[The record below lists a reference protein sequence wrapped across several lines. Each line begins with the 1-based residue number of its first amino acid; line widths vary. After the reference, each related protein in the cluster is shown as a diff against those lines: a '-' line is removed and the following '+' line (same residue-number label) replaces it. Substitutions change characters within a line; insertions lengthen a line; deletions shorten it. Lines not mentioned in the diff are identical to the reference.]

1 MRKIKSILTAGS
13 IAGVIFAMIA
23 AVNITNVPQRSAA
36 AASATPTATA
46 TATAASK
53 TTATPGTTAT
63 ASTSASPNPSATAS
77 ATATPSASPTGE
89 PAMSVMN
96 APVEQKITKKGLI
109 YEYTATYAHLIGC
122 TNSAKQKKSIN
133 VPAKI
138 CVQDLYYDVTMIDY
152 EAFKGCKKLKNIT
165 IGRYVKQIRYGAF
178 MGDSKLKR
186 VTFQGKKLKNV
197 GDDAFYKTA
206 SGIRFVMPKA
216 VKTKY
221 QKLLKDGNPRRAV
234 YQGK

>member
-1 MRKIKSILTAGS
+1 MKKIKSILTAGS
-13 IAGVIFAMIA
+13 IAGVILAVMVVVNLTNMPQNSMA
-23 AVNITNVPQRSAA
+23 AVTATP
-36 AASATPTATA
+36 AASATVTPR
-46 TATAASK
+46 
-53 TTATPGTTAT
+53 TTAV
-63 ASTSASPNPSATAS
+63 ASSSTSPNPSATAS
-77 ATATPSASPTGE
+77 ASATPTASPTEE

-122 TNSAKQKKSIN
+122 TDSAKQKKSIHI
-133 VPAKI
+133 PAKI
-138 CVQDLYYDVTMIDY
+138 CVQDIYYDVTMIDY
-152 EAFKGCKKLKNIT
+152 EAFKGCKKLKSVT
-165 IGRYVKQIRYGAF
+165 VGRYVKQIRYGAF

-197 GDDAFYKTA
+197 GDDAFYRTS

-221 QKLLKDGNPRRAV
+221 QTLLKDGNPRRAV
-234 YQGK
+234 YQAK

>member
-1 MRKIKSILTAGS
+1 MKKIKSILTVGS
-13 IAGVIFAMIA
+13 IAGVILAVMAVVNLTNMPQNSMA
-23 AVNITNVPQRSAA
+23 AVTATPAASATVTPRTTA
-36 AASATPTATA
+36 VASSSTSPNPSATVSASATPTA
-46 TATAASK
+46 
-53 TTATPGTTAT
+53 
-63 ASTSASPNPSATAS
+63 
-77 ATATPSASPTGE
+77 SPTEE

-122 TNSAKQKKSIN
+122 TNSAKQKKLIHI
-133 VPAKI
+133 PAKI
-138 CVQDLYYDVTMIDY
+138 CVQDIYYDVTMIDY
-152 EAFKGCKKLKNIT
+152 EAFKGCKKLKNVT
-165 IGRYVKQIRYGAF
+165 VGRYVKQIRYGAF

-197 GDDAFYKTA
+197 GDDAFYRTS

-221 QKLLKDGNPRRAV
+221 QTLLKDGNPRRAV
-234 YQGK
+234 YQAK

>member
-1 MRKIKSILTAGS
+1 MKKIKSILTVGS
-13 IAGVIFAMIA
+13 IAGVILAVMAVVNLTNMPQNSMA
-23 AVNITNVPQRSAA
+23 AVTATPAASATVTPRTTA
-36 AASATPTATA
+36 VASSSTSPNPSATVSASATPTA
-46 TATAASK
+46 
-53 TTATPGTTAT
+53 
-63 ASTSASPNPSATAS
+63 
-77 ATATPSASPTGE
+77 SPTEE

-122 TNSAKQKKSIN
+122 TNSAKQKKSIHI
-133 VPAKI
+133 PAKI
-138 CVQDLYYDVTMIDY
+138 CVQDIYYDVTMIDY
-152 EAFKGCKKLKNIT
+152 EAFKGCKKLKNVT
-165 IGRYVKQIRYGAF
+165 VGRYVKQIRYGAF

-197 GDDAFYKTA
+197 GDDAFYRTS

-221 QKLLKDGNPRRAV
+221 QTLLKDGNSRRAV
-234 YQGK
+234 YQAK

>member
-1 MRKIKSILTAGS
+1 MKKIKSILTAGS
-13 IAGVIFAMIA
+13 IAGVILAVMAVANLTNMPQNSMA
-23 AVNITNVPQRSAA
+23 AVTATP
-36 AASATPTATA
+36 AASATVTPR
-46 TATAASK
+46 
-53 TTATPGTTAT
+53 TTAV
-63 ASTSASPNPSATAS
+63 ASSSASPNPSATVSAS
-77 ATATPSASPTGE
+77 ATPTASPTEE

-122 TNSAKQKKSIN
+122 TNSAKQKKSIHI
-133 VPAKI
+133 PAKI
-138 CVQDLYYDVTMIDY
+138 CVQDIYYDVTMIDY
-152 EAFKGCKKLKNIT
+152 EAFKGCKKLKNVT
-165 IGRYVKQIRYGAF
+165 VGRYVKQIRYGAF

-197 GDDAFYKTA
+197 GDDAFYRTS

-221 QKLLKDGNPRRAV
+221 QTLLKDGNPRRAV
-234 YQGK
+234 YQAK

>member
-1 MRKIKSILTAGS
+1 MKKIKSILTVGS
-13 IAGVIFAMIA
+13 IAGVILAVMAVVNLTNMPQNSMA
-23 AVNITNVPQRSAA
+23 AVTATPAASATVTPRTTA
-36 AASATPTATA
+36 VASSSTSPNPSATVSASATPTA
-46 TATAASK
+46 
-53 TTATPGTTAT
+53 
-63 ASTSASPNPSATAS
+63 
-77 ATATPSASPTGE
+77 SPTEE

-122 TNSAKQKKSIN
+122 TNSANQKKSIHI
-133 VPAKI
+133 PAKI
-138 CVQDLYYDVTMIDY
+138 CVQDIYYDVTMIDY
-152 EAFKGCKKLKNIT
+152 EAFKGCKKLKNVT
-165 IGRYVKQIRYGAF
+165 VGRYVKQIRYGAF

-197 GDDAFYKTA
+197 GDDAFYRTS

-221 QKLLKDGNPRRAV
+221 QTLLKDGNPRRAV
-234 YQGK
+234 YQAK

>member
-13 IAGVIFAMIA
+13 IAGILLAVMAVVNLTNMPQNSMA
-23 AVNITNVPQRSAA
+23 AVTATP
-36 AASATPTATA
+36 AASATVTPRT
-46 TATAASK
+46 TAA
-53 TTATPGTTAT
+53 
-63 ASTSASPNPSATAS
+63 ASSSTSPNPSATAS
-77 ATATPSASPTGE
+77 ASATPTTSPTEE

-133 VPAKI
+133 IPAKI
-138 CVQDLYYDVTMIDY
+138 CVQDIYYDVTMIDY
-152 EAFKGCKKLKNIT
+152 EAFKGCKKLKNVT
-165 IGRYVKQIRYGAF
+165 VGRYVKQIRYGAF

-197 GDDAFYKTA
+197 GDDAFYRTSA
-206 SGIRFVMPKA
+206 GIRFVMPKA
-216 VKTKY
+216 VKAKY
-221 QKLLKDGNPRRAV
+221 QTLLKDGNPRRAV

>member
-1 MRKIKSILTAGS
+1 MKKIKSILTAGS
-13 IAGVIFAMIA
+13 IAGVILAVMAVVNLTNMPQNSMA
-23 AVNITNVPQRSAA
+23 AVTATP
-36 AASATPTATA
+36 AASATVTPR
-46 TATAASK
+46 
-53 TTATPGTTAT
+53 TTAV
-63 ASTSASPNPSATAS
+63 ASSSASPNPSATVSAS
-77 ATATPSASPTGE
+77 ATPTASPTEE

-122 TNSAKQKKSIN
+122 TNSAKQKKSIHI
-133 VPAKI
+133 PAKI
-138 CVQDLYYDVTMIDY
+138 CVQDIYYDVTMFDY
-152 EAFKGCKKLKNIT
+152 EAFKGCKNLKNVT
-165 IGRYVKQIRYGAF
+165 VGRYVKQIRYGAF

-197 GDDAFYKTA
+197 GDDAFYRTS

-221 QKLLKDGNPRRAV
+221 QTLLKDGNPRRAV
-234 YQGK
+234 YQAK

>member
-1 MRKIKSILTAGS
+1 MKKKKSILAMGS
-13 IAGVIFAMIA
+13 IAMVVLTLTAAANITRVPKHTMA
-23 AVNITNVPQRSAA
+23 AVTVAPA
-36 AASATPTATA
+36 ATA
-46 TATAASK
+46 TPK
-53 TTATPGTTAT
+53 TTPTPG
-63 ASTSASPNPSATAS
+63 ASASRVASASPAPSAASFAS
-77 ATATPSASPTGE
+77 AAPSASPTEE

-122 TNSAKQKKSIN
+122 TSSAKQKKSIN
-133 VPAKI
+133 IPAKI
-138 CVQDLYYDVTMIDY
+138 CVQDIYYDVTMIDY

-178 MGDSKLKR
+178 MGDSKLKT
-186 VTFQGKKLKNV
+186 VTFKGTKLKNV
-197 GDDAFYKTA
+197 GDDAFYKTS

-221 QKLLKDGNPRRAV
+221 QKLLQDGSPRRAV
-234 YQGK
+234 YRGK

>member
-1 MRKIKSILTAGS
+1 MKKIKSILTVGS
-13 IAGVIFAMIA
+13 IAGILFAVTA
-23 AVNITNVPQRSAA
+23 VVNITNIPQKSMAA
-36 AASATPTATA
+36 VTATPAASASATTTPR
-46 TATAASK
+46 
-53 TTATPGTTAT
+53 TTAT
-63 ASTSASPNPSATAS
+63 ASSSASPNPSASATAS
-77 ATATPSASPTGE
+77 AAPSASPTEE

-96 APVEQKITKKGLI
+96 APIEQKITKKGLI

-122 TNSAKQKKSIN
+122 TNAAKQKKSIH

-138 CVQDLYYDVTMIDY
+138 CVQDIYYDVTMIDY
-152 EAFKGCKKLKNIT
+152 EAFQGCSKLKNIT

-186 VTFQGKKLKNV
+186 VTFQGKKLQNV

-206 SGIRFVMPKA
+206 SRIRFVMPKA

-221 QKLLKDGNPRRAV
+221 RELLKDGNPRWAV

>member
-1 MRKIKSILTAGS
+1 MKKIKSILTAGS
-13 IAGVIFAMIA
+13 IAGVILAVMAVVNLTNMPQNSMA
-23 AVNITNVPQRSAA
+23 AVTATPAASATVTPRTTA
-36 AASATPTATA
+36 VASSSTSPNPSATVSASATPTA
-46 TATAASK
+46 
-53 TTATPGTTAT
+53 
-63 ASTSASPNPSATAS
+63 
-77 ATATPSASPTGE
+77 SPTEE

-122 TNSAKQKKSIN
+122 TNSAKQKKSIHI
-133 VPAKI
+133 PAKI
-138 CVQDLYYDVTMIDY
+138 CVQDIYYDVTMIDY
-152 EAFKGCKKLKNIT
+152 EAFKGCKKLKNVT
-165 IGRYVKQIRYGAF
+165 VGRYVKQIRYGAF

-197 GDDAFYKTA
+197 GDDAFYRTS

-221 QKLLKDGNPRRAV
+221 QTRLKDGNARRAV
-234 YQGK
+234 YQAK

>member
-1 MRKIKSILTAGS
+1 MKKIKSILTAGS
-13 IAGVIFAMIA
+13 IAGVILAVMAVVNLTNMPQNSMA
-23 AVNITNVPQRSAA
+23 AVTATP
-36 AASATPTATA
+36 AASATVTPR
-46 TATAASK
+46 
-53 TTATPGTTAT
+53 TTAV
-63 ASTSASPNPSATAS
+63 ASSSTSPNPSATAS
-77 ATATPSASPTGE
+77 ASATPTASPTEE

-122 TNSAKQKKSIN
+122 TDSAKQKKSIHI
-133 VPAKI
+133 PAKI
-138 CVQDLYYDVTMIDY
+138 CVQDIYYDVTMIDY
-152 EAFKGCKKLKNIT
+152 EAFKGCKKLKSVT
-165 IGRYVKQIRYGAF
+165 VGRYVKQIRYGAF

-197 GDDAFYKTA
+197 GDDAFYRTS

-221 QKLLKDGNPRRAV
+221 QTLLKDGNPRRAA
-234 YQGK
+234 YQAK

>member
-1 MRKIKSILTAGS
+1 MKKIKSILTAGS
-13 IAGVIFAMIA
+13 IAGVILAVMAVVNLTNMPQNSMA
-23 AVNITNVPQRSAA
+23 AVTATPAASATVTPRTTA
-36 AASATPTATA
+36 VASSSTSPNPSATVSASATPTA
-46 TATAASK
+46 
-53 TTATPGTTAT
+53 
-63 ASTSASPNPSATAS
+63 
-77 ATATPSASPTGE
+77 SPTEE

-122 TNSAKQKKSIN
+122 TDSAKQKKSIHI
-133 VPAKI
+133 PAKI
-138 CVQDLYYDVTMIDY
+138 CVQDIYYDVTMIDY
-152 EAFKGCKKLKNIT
+152 EAFKGCKKLKNVT
-165 IGRYVKQIRYGAF
+165 VGRYVKQIRYGAF

-197 GDDAFYKTA
+197 GDDAFYRTS

-221 QKLLKDGNPRRAV
+221 QILLKDGNPRRAV
-234 YQGK
+234 YQAK